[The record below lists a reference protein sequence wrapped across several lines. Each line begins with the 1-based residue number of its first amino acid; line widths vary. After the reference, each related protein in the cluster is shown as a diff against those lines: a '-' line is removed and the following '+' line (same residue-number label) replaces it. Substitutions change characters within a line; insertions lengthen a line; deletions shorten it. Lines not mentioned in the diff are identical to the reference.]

1 MFYSG
6 KKFKSVVFPGV
17 SAIVFLFPVGG
28 KFISGAGTGTSGEDI
43 PVSEILSRGTW
54 GTAIIFGADLKI
66 TSMKILARSFLFFG
80 LACLSCGRTGEVK
93 DHREMVVH
101 VAKTFAE
108 PERGTKE
115 YSFITRPFRSSE
127 LSFRVGGP
135 IDNFEV
141 YVGNYYKK
149 GELIAKIDDR
159 DFKINKERAE
169 AVYLQAKSEYERI
182 KTLYEKN
189 NISASA
195 HEKMRADY
203 VAAKMAFETA
213 SNKLED
219 TRLVAPFDGYVG
231 EVYIEK
237 FQDVKASQPVITF
250 IDIHQLKIEAYVT
263 QDVAFH
269 FRDNEVRL
277 RFDAMPDSLY
287 RARVAEVS
295 KGTTRN
301 NLSYLLTALLPNKG
315 GELLS
320 GMSGKLLMDSP
331 GNGSGTR
338 VTVPQ
343 TALCHRPAEGDYVW
357 TMNPATNTVERK
369 PVLTADLLPDG
380 RVVVTSGLEKD
391 EIVVTS
397 GLRFLSEGMSVK
409 ITDKQI
415 L

>member
-1 MFYSG
+1 M
-6 KKFKSVVFPGV
+6 
-17 SAIVFLFPVGG
+17 
-28 KFISGAGTGTSGEDI
+28 
-43 PVSEILSRGTW
+43 
-54 GTAIIFGADLKI
+54 AIIFGADLKI

-80 LACLSCGRTGEVK
+80 LACLSCGRAGEEK

-101 VAKTFAE
+101 VAKASVE
-108 PERGTKE
+108 SGQGTKE
-115 YSFITRPFRSSE
+115 FSFITRPFRSSE

-141 YVGNYYKK
+141 YVGNYYRK
-149 GELIAKIDDR
+149 GEVIAKIDDR

-169 AVYLQAKSEYERI
+169 AVYMQAQSEYERI
-182 KTLYEKN
+182 RTLYEKN

-195 HEKMRADY
+195 YEKMRADY
-203 VAAKMAFETA
+203 VAAKMAFESA
-213 SNKLED
+213 SNELED

-237 FQDVKASQPVITF
+237 FQDVKATQPVISF

-269 FRDNEVRL
+269 FRGNEVQL
-277 RFDAMPDSLY
+277 RFDAMPDRLY
-287 RARVAEVS
+287 PARVAEVS
-295 KGTTRN
+295 KGPTRN
-301 NLSYLLTALLPNKG
+301 NLSYLLTALLPNEG
-315 GELLS
+315 GKLLS
-320 GMSGKLLMDSP
+320 GMSGKLLMNSP
-331 GNGSGTR
+331 EGGSEGW

-343 TALCHRPAEGDYVW
+343 TALCHRPAEGNYVW
-357 TMNPATNTVERK
+357 TINPATNTVVRK
-369 PVLTADLLPDG
+369 PVLTADLLPEG
-380 RVVVTSGLEKD
+380 KVAVTNGLGED

-409 ITDKQI
+409 IADEKA